1 MATNKR
7 KVDYD
12 RKGAIKEYKTKNE
25 CGDLN
30 SELLNEFGVVLKGNN
45 SWKCF
50 AEATCRKEIH
60 INSVHRHL
68 KSLHSIP
75 EQKKQKNSRVY
86 RLHQKFRKV
95 TVQKVELQL
104 YQFHAIDSD
113 EPLSH
118 FGVLHSDLE
127 QHDIPIE
134 IPLYSFTYGRNKRDN
149 FIAFDDIIKVL
160 SHSAI
165 EWMANAPILVVL
177 DLDETM
183 ASLLRKRYMSKSM
196 INDMG
201 GGSLLDFGKQ
211 KFDLDIITTCYNNE
225 EMHYAIRPNV
235 DLFVKFLKAHE
246 HIIDVVV
253 FSAAVQEICDDL
265 VNMIELPVK
274 ACYGRRNSKSPVIP
288 KDISH
293 LPGASSY
300 DYIVVFDDQPQN
312 FP

>member
-1 MATNKR
+1 
-7 KVDYD
+7 
-12 RKGAIKEYKTKNE
+12 
-25 CGDLN
+25 
-30 SELLNEFGVVLKGNN
+30 
-45 SWKCF
+45 
-50 AEATCRKEIH
+50 
-60 INSVHRHL
+60 
-68 KSLHSIP
+68 
-75 EQKKQKNSRVY
+75 
-86 RLHQKFRKV
+86 
-95 TVQKVELQL
+95 
-104 YQFHAIDSD
+104 
-113 EPLSH
+113 
-118 FGVLHSDLE
+118 
-127 QHDIPIE
+127 
-134 IPLYSFTYGRNKRDN
+134 
-149 FIAFDDIIKVL
+149 
-160 SHSAI
+160 
-165 EWMANAPILVVL
+165 MANAPILVVL

-183 ASLLRKRYMSKSM
+183 VSLLRKHNMSKSM

-201 GGSLLDFGKQ
+201 HGSLLDFGKQ

-312 FP
+312 FPYPTTNTYKASVTKYHWCHYDDGNVSSWLSYLQGFVDKIM